1 MEEEAR
7 PQSIETGTPAAPSIE
22 SEAPAPRP
30 LAPVAVGE
38 RVALMDVLRGVAILG
53 ILLVNMQLFFSP
65 IYLQGSTE
73 LWWPAPID
81 RFVEKLIIF
90 LAQAK
95 FYTMFS
101 MLLGM
106 GMAIQMQ
113 RAEARGR
120 RFGPMWARR
129 MMWLVLIGA
138 CHAVGLWFGDILL
151 TYALVAFALL
161 LFPRRKNTTLLV
173 WTIIFML
180 LPFLFFG
187 MITVLVEVV
196 PMLSPEAAEQIQQQM
211 ADQAGTFAQA
221 RDEALVAYSS
231 GSYGE
236 IIRTRLGQLGFMYSF
251 MPIFAWNLLALF
263 LIGFNLGRRRFL
275 QNLPQNL
282 PTVRRWIW
290 WLFGFGVAGS
300 LTMALMIDHVEPGV
314 PSVAGLL
321 QQLGMIVGGPAQ
333 SLFYASAIILLWQKE
348 SWRRRLTPLAAVGR
362 MALTNYLMHSVVFT
376 TLANSYGFGL
386 YGRIRPS
393 VGILMTLAT
402 FALQIPL
409 SNWWLSRFRFGPVE
423 WLWRSL
429 TYWRLQPMRI
439 APSEAASG

>member
-1 MEEEAR
+1 M
-7 PQSIETGTPAAPSIE
+7 
-22 SEAPAPRP
+22 
-30 LAPVAVGE
+30 APVALGE

-106 GMAIQMQ
+106 GMAVQMQ

-120 RFGPMWARR
+120 RFGPLWARR

-138 CHAVGLWFGDILL
+138 CHAVGIWFGDILL

-173 WTIIFML
+173 WTIIFMV
-180 LPFLFFG
+180 LPFLFVG
-187 MITVLVEVV
+187 VITVLVEVV

-211 ADQAGTFAQA
+211 ADQAEVFIQA
-221 RDEALVAYSS
+221 REEALVAYSS

-236 IIRTRLGQLGFMYSF
+236 IIAARLGQLGFMYTM

-275 QNLPQNL
+275 QNLPQKL

-300 LTMALMIDHVEPGV
+300 LTMAVMIDHVEPGV
-314 PSVAGLL
+314 PSMAGLL

-333 SLFYASAIILLWQKE
+333 SLFYACAIILLWQKE

-386 YGRIRPS
+386 YGRIPPS
-393 VGILMTLAT
+393 VGILMTLAM

-439 APSEAASG
+439 ARAGAASA